1 MRIKNNKRLIKLIL
15 KKSREICK
23 SLKKRKK
30 RKRGRPPLYEDH
42 IIVSALLIKTLKGL
56 SLRDLQEELH
66 SLFPKV
72 PNFTTLCYR
81 FKKLNQDCLILLIR
95 QTAEEIK
102 EKLGATEFHCLIADG
117 TGFGYGEPY
126 QLRLRKGRELR
137 EVKSHVKTEVLV
149 GVVKGKTPVVEV
161 NTGRPYADENR
172 LLMQMLE
179 GMEVRA
185 RYFVGDAYYGKSVK
199 VLKKVKELNM
209 IAIVPVKDTVHT
221 RVRDVYR
228 QWARRSYEDRREV
241 YRRNRFRVE
250 QVIGIVKNVM
260 GDRDWTKDFYVASLY
275 VLGRFAIYNLALL
288 EELLLLLF
296 RLSVLVRLFK
306 ALSLNIMGIFPTASR
321 RRPVSLPLRKGT

>member
-1 MRIKNNKRLIKLIL
+1 M
-15 KKSREICK
+15 
-23 SLKKRKK
+23 
-30 RKRGRPPLYEDH
+30 
-42 IIVSALLIKTLKGL
+42 
-56 SLRDLQEELH
+56 
-66 SLFPKV
+66 
-72 PNFTTLCYR
+72 
-81 FKKLNQDCLILLIR
+81 
-95 QTAEEIK
+95 
-102 EKLGATEFHCLIADG
+102 
-117 TGFGYGEPY
+117 
-126 QLRLRKGRELR
+126 
-137 EVKSHVKTEVLV
+137 
-149 GVVKGKTPVVEV
+149 VKGKTPVVEV

-221 RVRDVYR
+221 RDGYR
-228 QWARRSYEDRREV
+228 QWARRSYEGRREV

-296 RLSVLVRLFK
+296 RLSVLLRLFK
-306 ALSLNIMGIFPTASR
+306 AFSLNVMGIFPTASLKVDMVHEIDYII
-321 RRPVSLPLRKGT
+321 RPQRWKGSGT